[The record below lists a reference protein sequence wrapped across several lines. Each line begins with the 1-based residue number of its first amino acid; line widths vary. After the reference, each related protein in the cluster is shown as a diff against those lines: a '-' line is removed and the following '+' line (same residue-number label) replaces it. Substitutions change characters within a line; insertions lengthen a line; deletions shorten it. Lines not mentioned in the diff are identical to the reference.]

1 LYVRV
6 EPSELSFAEK
16 DPLASVATGGTSL
29 RPRRRALNELPSS
42 FAAANVRLNAGASSA
57 SDRNPFVFMSISLY
71 ADFV

>member
-1 LYVRV
+1 MRV

-16 DPLASVATGGTSL
+16 DPPASVATGGTSL

-42 FAAANVRLNAGASSA
+42 YAAANARLNSGASSA
-57 SDRNPFVFMSISLY
+57 TDRNPFVFMSISLY